1 LIKILSS
8 VSTAID
14 ARLEFGVE
22 WNSEVILRRL
32 STQSAHNL
40 SASILSSL
48 QQTKQVQSSNTW
60 DNSLSQISIE
70 SSCLSGSSSEYML
83 SNCFERIFCDL
94 QMQPQPISLEQ
105 TLQLWHTLA
114 QPSSTFDSS
123 AIPLLQLQYSAVSG
137 LMAALAW

>member
-1 LIKILSS
+1 
-8 VSTAID
+8 
-14 ARLEFGVE
+14 
-22 WNSEVILRRL
+22 
-32 STQSAHNL
+32 
-40 SASILSSL
+40 
-48 QQTKQVQSSNTW
+48 
-60 DNSLSQISIE
+60 
-70 SSCLSGSSSEYML
+70 
-83 SNCFERIFCDL
+83 L